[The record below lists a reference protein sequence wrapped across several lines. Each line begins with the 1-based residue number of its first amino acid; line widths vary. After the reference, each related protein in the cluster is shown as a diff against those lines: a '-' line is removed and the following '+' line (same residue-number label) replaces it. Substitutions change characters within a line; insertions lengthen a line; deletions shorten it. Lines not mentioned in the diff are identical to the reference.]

1 MMNIRPVIT
10 EKSMTLA
17 QKGWYTFAI
26 GAFNRKED
34 IAKEIGKLYSVT
46 VRDIRTIRMS
56 GKNHRTGRKMIM
68 KQRPD
73 WKKAMVRLAKGQKIA
88 IFEIGDQTPAAK

>member
-1 MMNIRPVIT
+1 MKQTRPVIS

-17 QKGWYTFAI
+17 QKGWYTFI
-26 GAFNRKED
+26 VSAFSRKES
-34 IAKEIGKLYSVT
+34 IAREIGKLYNVT
-46 VRDIRTIRMS
+46 VKDIHTIRRN
-56 GKNHRTGRKMIM
+56 GKMHRTGRKAVI

-88 IFEIGDQTPAAK
+88 VFDIGEQTPQA

>member
-1 MMNIRPVIT
+1 MKQTRPVIS

-17 QKGWYTFAI
+17 QKGWYTFAVA
-26 GAFNRKED
+26 AFSRKET
-34 IAKEIGKLYSVT
+34 IAKEIGLLYNVT
-46 VRDIRTIRMS
+46 VREIHTIRRK
-56 GKNHRTGRKMIM
+56 GKMHRTGRKAVI

-88 IFEIGDQTPAAK
+88 VFDIGEQTPKA

>member
-1 MMNIRPVIT
+1 MKQTRPVIS

-17 QKGWYTFAI
+17 QKGWYTFI
-26 GAFNRKED
+26 VSAFSRKEA
-34 IAKEIGKLYSVT
+34 IAREIGKLYNVT
-46 VRDIRTIRMS
+46 VKDIHTIRRV
-56 GKNHRTGRKMIM
+56 GKMHRTGRKAVI

-88 IFEIGDQTPAAK
+88 VFDIGEQTPQA